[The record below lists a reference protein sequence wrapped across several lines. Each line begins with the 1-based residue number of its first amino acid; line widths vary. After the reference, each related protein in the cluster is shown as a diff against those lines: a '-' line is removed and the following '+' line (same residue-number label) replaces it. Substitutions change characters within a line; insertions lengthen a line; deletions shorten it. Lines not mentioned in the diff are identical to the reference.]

1 MTLTIPE
8 DYTSIDPLFVKD
20 SQVTLNGEQAERY
33 VRYRDTSVAGSNTP
47 RMKRQNDFLRA
58 LLGQLNASG
67 LKSAEGYQL
76 LFNSAGEYLDSNMT
90 AEEMKKLPEYEF
102 EDEIVILPGEM
113 TSGPEHDEYIL
124 DDEKTYEI
132 ILKLFYK
139 KVE

>member
-1 MTLTIPE
+1 MPFYRHYKVFFLYST
-8 DYTSIDPLFVKD
+8 VK
-20 SQVTLNGEQAERY
+20 L
-33 VRYRDTSVAGSNTP
+33 P
-47 RMKRQNDFLRA
+47 
-58 LLGQLNASG
+58 
-67 LKSAEGYQL
+67 GYQL

-90 AEEMKKLPEYEF
+90 AEEMKKLSEYEF

>member
-1 MTLTIPE
+1 MCI
-8 DYTSIDPLFVKD
+8 
-20 SQVTLNGEQAERY
+20 
-33 VRYRDTSVAGSNTP
+33 RDRSNTP
-47 RMKRQNDFLRA
+47 RMKRQNDFLRG

-90 AEEMKKLPEYEF
+90 AEEMKKLSEYEF